1 MNRPLVVEDRW
12 HIAIDHFA
20 TAQQV
25 AGIGEATVE
34 RRVRHMRLFAEST
47 DLEIEAVTRE
57 DFERWVL
64 SRNMAKLTNGNVTD
78 SARAFFRWAE
88 ESGRVRVNP
97 LRETERCKPLVAP
110 DLWEPHIQ
118 AWERSMR
125 GTGRMPGTIRARGR
139 ALRAFA
145 REHGRVSPWDVTT
158 DVLLDY
164 FGSKAWAHETRRGR
178 ASAISGFYRWAKDTK
193 RTKKDPTKK
202 LPVMPT
208 RRGVPRPAAEDDVT
222 VALAGADPDVRLAI
236 ELASGLGLRCAEVA
250 GLHATNLR
258 ERDGLWSLRVL
269 GKGARER
276 VLPVPERLA
285 RSLRARG
292 SGFIFPGQV
301 NGHISPHYMSKRVNA
316 ALPHGV
322 TMHQLRHRFA
332 TLAYEGTRDTFT
344 VQKLLGHASPATTQV
359 YVALSDDTLRDAV
372 ESVHA
377 HRGGLARAAST
388 HTSSAKG

>member
-1 MNRPLVVEDRW
+1 MSRPVVLGDRW
-12 HIAIDHFA
+12 QIAIDHFA

-47 DLEIEAVTRE
+47 ELEIENVTRE

-78 SARAFFRWAE
+78 SARAFFRWAT
-88 ESGRVRVNP
+88 ESRRVLVNP
-97 LRETERCKPLVAP
+97 LLETERCKQLQASAA
-110 DLWEPHIQ
+110 WEPHIQ

-125 GTGRMPGTIRARGR
+125 GSGRMETTIRKRGR
-139 ALRAFA
+139 DIRSFA
-145 REHGRVSPWDVTT
+145 REHSRLGPWDITT
-158 DVLLDY
+158 DVILDY
-164 FGSKAWAHETRRGR
+164 FGAKKWSQETRRGR
-178 ASAISGFYRWAKDTK
+178 RAALVGFYGWARDTK

-202 LPVMPT
+202 LPVVPT
-208 RRGVPRPAAEDDVT
+208 KRGVPRPAAEDDVT
-222 VALAGADPDVRLAI
+222 MALAGADPDARLAI

-250 GLHATNLR
+250 GLHSTNLR
-258 ERDGLWSLRVL
+258 EKDGLYSLRVL

-276 VLPVPERLA
+276 ILPVPERLA
-285 RSLRARG
+285 RALRARG
-292 SGFIFPGQV
+292 SGFIFPGRI
-301 NGHISPHYMSKRVNA
+301 NGHVSPQYMSKRVNA
-316 ALPHGV
+316 ALPYGV

-372 ESVHA
+372 EAVHT
-377 HRGGLARAAST
+377 HRSGIAKAREQDNA
-388 HTSSAKG
+388 